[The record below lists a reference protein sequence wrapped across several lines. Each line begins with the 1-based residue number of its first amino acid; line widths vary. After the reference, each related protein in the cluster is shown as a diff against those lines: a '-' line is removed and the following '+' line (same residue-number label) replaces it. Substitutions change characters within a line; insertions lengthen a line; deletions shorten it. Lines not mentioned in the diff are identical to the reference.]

1 MTDLSSA
8 DSLEGQ
14 LLIAMPNMMDGRFDH
29 SVVYLCS
36 HSEQGAMGLILN
48 QIARHLSLED
58 LLIQLNILND
68 ETAIRLPSK
77 IREMNVHKGGPVEVE
92 RGFVLHSDDFVID
105 RSTLSIADGICLTA
119 TLEILK
125 AMAEGGRAGA
135 GNACAWLFRLG
146 RRGNWRAKSRRTVG
160 SPVRQARSS
169 CSIPSTMTNGNAPCF
184 RSASIRQ
191 CFSVMP
197 VTPEPGGVQ
206 SSIGRKSAVGVNLPL
221 TGPWF
226 CFKSGKV

>member
-125 AMAEGGRAGA
+125 AMAEGDGPEQAMLALGYSGWA
-135 GNACAWLFRLG
+135 PGQLESEIQANGWLTCP
-146 RRGNWRAKSRRTVG
+146 A
-160 SPVRQARSS
+160 SPQLVFDPVYDDKWQRSLL
-169 CSIPSTMTNGNAPCF
+169 
-184 RSASIRQ
+184 
-191 CFSVMP
+191 
-197 VTPEPGGVQ
+197 
-206 SSIGRKSAVGVNLPL
+206 SIGIDPAMLFGDA
-221 TGPWF
+221 GHA
-226 CFKSGKV
+226 